1 MVALA
6 LLIVGGVLL
15 SGCTPKVKEVVLGK
29 EEVRVVKRGSPIFT
43 AEERSFLRREA
54 KRLGISV
61 PKREEIERELREL
74 LKDKRSLETAL
85 RRANLYIPYIKPIFR
100 ELGLPEELSLLPM
113 VESMF
118 NPFAVSRSG
127 AGGIW
132 QLMPETARRYGLKVN
147 GEVDER
153 FDLIKATRAA
163 GMYLR
168 DLYREFGRWDLAIA
182 AYNCG
187 EGCVRR
193 RSRGDF
199 WSSKD
204 LLPDQTR
211 RFVPKFFAVL
221 LVARSP
227 ERYGLKV
234 RMDSLRIE
242 NLKVRK
248 RTKVREILVSKGLR
262 ESTFRDLNP
271 HIRGDFIP
279 AGSYVYLPKRLPTYT
294 EFGVDEVVI
303 LENGARVYIKD

>member
-74 LKDKRSLETAL
+74 LKNKRSLEEAF

-227 ERYGLKV
+227 ERYGLRV

-248 RTKVREILVSKGLR
+248 RTKVREMLVSKGLR